1 MRLIFLFLLLPSI
14 LDAGEIP
21 VLRFDDAVSWKQI
34 FDFGFRPKYNDG
46 LEDHMCI
53 CPNQSFWVQFKN
65 RDQKFKIENGRVA
78 FTFSDGDF
86 LEMVWHQGTEAITLE
101 EGKLRAGEFRKV
113 FDGYIVKEIT
123 MPPLI
128 DPSGLVDAGN
138 AENNIEARI
147 GEYVIWYGFD
157 NSFGTKKPI
166 IPHFYITWSFPGMPD
181 TKPKDVRDVVRAPKG
196 YEWYS
201 LDPKVNTPDPVAAL
215 SSLSGP
221 ESKDLPQNS
230 PLIPR
235 KERRRNLMELQQTSA
250 QGTPWGWWVA
260 LGTVLIAVV
269 VWFIRKLMNRPKR

>member
-14 LDAGEIP
+14 LDAGDIP

-34 FDFGFRPKYNDG
+34 FDFGFRPKHNDG

-181 TKPKDVRDVVRAPKG
+181 TKPKDVRDVVRPPKG

-201 LDPKVNTPDPVAAL
+201 LDPKVNTPDSMAAL
-215 SSLSGP
+215 SSSSDSGTK
-221 ESKDLPQNS
+221 ELPQNS
-230 PLIPR
+230 PTR
-235 KERRRNLMELQQTSA
+235 SRDGKRRNLLESQKIAVQNTH
-250 QGTPWGWWVA
+250 WGWWVSLFA
-260 LGTVLIAVV
+260 VVTAVV
-269 VWFIRKLMNRPKR
+269 VWISMKLMNRSKR

>member
-14 LDAGEIP
+14 LDAEDIP

-34 FDFGFRPKYNDG
+34 FDFGFRPKHNDG

-101 EGKLRAGEFRKV
+101 EGKLRVGEFRKV

-123 MPPLI
+123 IPPLI

-181 TKPKDVRDVVRAPKG
+181 TKPKDVRDVVRPPKG

-201 LDPKVNTPDPVAAL
+201 LDPKVNTPDPAAVL
-215 SSLSGP
+215 GSSF
-221 ESKDLPQNS
+221 DLGTKEVLQGS
-230 PLIPR
+230 PTR
-235 KERRRNLMELQQTSA
+235 SRDGKRRNLLESQKIAVQNTH
-250 QGTPWGWWVA
+250 WGWWVSLFA
-260 LGTVLIAVV
+260 VVTAVV
-269 VWFIRKLMNRPKR
+269 VWISMKLMNRSKR